1 MEGYERFY
9 IKEVRLSIRSSAADF
24 APEHIF
30 ALLLAAL
37 PGYTFADL
45 LGYAAAL
52 LAGDVTA
59 ILLRDAAAI
68 LFWHTAARLAR
79 HASAYVS

>member
-9 IKEVRLSIRSSAADF
+9 IKDVRLSIRSSAADF
-24 APEHIF
+24 APEYIF

-37 PGYTFADL
+37 SGNTFANL
-45 LGYAAAL
+45 LGHAAAL
-52 LAGDVTA
+52 LTGDVAA
-59 ILLRDAAAI
+59 ILLWNAAAI
-68 LFWHTAARLAR
+68 LFWHAAARLAG